1 MCLKS
6 WESPIGWSWR
16 VMSMGHRTQR
26 VAPSSRGAVDPFFA
40 TRIVDGPRRLPET
53 QNREGHPISAT
64 SGEPDKWCG
73 PGATE
78 KQGQLQRTEVRMAA
92 ARVFKVEFR

>member
-1 MCLKS
+1 
-6 WESPIGWSWR
+6 
-16 VMSMGHRTQR
+16 MSMGHRTQR

-64 SGEPDKWCG
+64 SGEPDKCRRKHPFG
-73 PGATE
+73 EGKTPNGNLR
-78 KQGQLQRTEVRMAA
+78 KDGVGVR
-92 ARVFKVEFR
+92 EI